1 MNMDKNKK
9 EILIL
14 IIIIFVGVNYA
25 LYQLFML
32 PQLNKAEYEK
42 KIYEQNKKKLS
53 DSYQKKSILD
63 KMKKDNEQMKE
74 KVAELDNLTA
84 KDTDTPQLVYDFYT
98 ACKKYGIKGDS
109 VNFAVDNSIQTNS
122 NNEKSSNSQ
131 VNNGQSNTYG
141 LSQGNSDNSL
151 QQSSNSN
158 NTTTSSLNVKVG
170 AITRI
175 KITLKVE
182 GNKEKVDS
190 FLRNLSTITS
200 LKLTVV
206 SVDIEALRNQVPVV
220 PFSTTQI
227 NNNIIDSNEMSAEIV
242 FYEYILPD
250 GSSKTDKQY
259 NFYDGKNGFSS
270 ISNMIK

>member
-1 MNMDKNKK
+1 MDKNKK

-32 PQLNKAEYEK
+32 PQLNKVEDEK
-42 KIYEQNKKKLS
+42 KIYEQNEKKLS

-74 KVAELDNLTA
+74 KIAELDNLTV
-84 KDTDTPQLVYDFYT
+84 KDANTPQLVYDFYT

-122 NNEKSSNSQ
+122 NNQKSNNSQ
-131 VNNGQSNTYG
+131 INSGQSNTSG
-141 LSQGNSDNSL
+141 LAKGNSDNSS

-158 NTTTSSLNVKVG
+158 NTASSSLNVKAGV
-170 AITRI
+170 ITRI
-175 KITLKVE
+175 KIALKVK
-182 GNKEKVDS
+182 GNKDKVDN

-200 LKLTVV
+200 LRLTVV
-206 SVDIEALRNQVPVV
+206 SVDIEAIQSQVPVV

-227 NNNIIDSNEMSAEIV
+227 NNNTIDSNEMSAEIV
-242 FYEYILPD
+242 FYQYILPD
-250 GSSKTDKQY
+250 VNSKTDNQY
-259 NFYDGKNGFSS
+259 NFYDGKNGFNS
-270 ISNMIK
+270 IANMIK